1 MSGFG
6 FKVTR
11 QVAVPRERAFAVVS
25 DFANAAANVEA
36 ITHMEILTPG
46 PVGIGTR
53 FRETR
58 TMFGRPATEEM
69 TVASWDPPRGY
80 TLKAESHGA
89 RYTTVFSFREKAGG
103 TEVEMAFQSVPITF
117 GAKVMGLLFKFMTK
131 KLVQTCGKDLED
143 LARAAE
149 AQGS

>member
-1 MSGFG
+1 VSGFG

-11 QVAVPRERAFAVVS
+11 QVAAPRERTFAVVS
-25 DFANAAANVEA
+25 DFANAAENVEA
-36 ITHMEILTPG
+36 ITHLEVLTPG
-46 PVGIGTR
+46 PVGVGTR

-69 TVASWDPPRGY
+69 TVAHWDPPHSY

-103 TEVEMAFQSVPITF
+103 TEVEMDFQAVPITF
-117 GAKVMGLLFKFMTK
+117 GAKVMGVLFKFMTK
-131 KLVQTCGKDLED
+131 KMVETCGKDLED
-143 LARAAE
+143 LARAVE
-149 AQGS
+149 RRG